1 MSITAPIRPAYTK
14 GQTVTPAAAAA
25 SVNID
30 AASKQVCLTNLGL
43 NVCYVRVSPDG
54 TAATTADM
62 PVLPGSQIVISKGQ
76 EDDALS
82 YISAGGT
89 TLHIITGEGW

>member
-14 GQTVTPAAAAA
+14 GQTVTPASVAA
-25 SVNID
+25 SVDID
-30 AASKQVCLTNLGL
+30 AAAKQVCLTNLGL

-62 PVLPGSQIVISKGQ
+62 PVLPGSQITISKGA
-76 EDDALS
+76 EDAKLS
-82 YISAGGT
+82 HISAAGT